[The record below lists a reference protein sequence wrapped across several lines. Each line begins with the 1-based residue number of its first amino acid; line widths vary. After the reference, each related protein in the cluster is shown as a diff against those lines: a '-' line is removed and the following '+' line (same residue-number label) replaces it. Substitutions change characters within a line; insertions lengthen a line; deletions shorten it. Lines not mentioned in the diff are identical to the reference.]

1 MINNA
6 KHITKCI
13 NHWAYSANSKDV
25 TLDKI
30 YSGLTGKSFEM
41 PNASYTNRWQQLRKP
56 QTDKLLWLELN
67 NHQTDTEV

>member
-41 PNASYTNRWQQLRKP
+41 PNASYTNRYVPNGTLYKHRLQSYRNIVY
-56 QTDKLLWLELN
+56 TF
-67 NHQTDTEV
+67 

>member
-41 PNASYTNRWQQLRKP
+41 PNASYTNRYMGLKEP
-56 QTDKLLWLELN
+56 N
-67 NHQTDTEV
+67 